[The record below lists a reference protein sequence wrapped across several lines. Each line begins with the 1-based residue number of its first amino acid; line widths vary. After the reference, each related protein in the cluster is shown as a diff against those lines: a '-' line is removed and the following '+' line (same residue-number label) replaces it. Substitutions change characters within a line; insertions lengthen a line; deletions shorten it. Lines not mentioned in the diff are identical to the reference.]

1 MKNILLL
8 PGDGIGPE
16 IMAEAEKVLHL
27 LQEQAGLAVAL
38 DYADL
43 GGCAVDASGEPYPE
57 ATRAKARAADAV
69 LLACVGGP
77 KWDNLPRAQR
87 PETGLLAIRA
97 DLGLFA
103 NLRPAH
109 VMDALI
115 DRSALKAERV
125 RGLDI
130 LIVRELTGG
139 IYFGQPR
146 GIETNAA
153 GEREGYNTLR
163 YSESEVRRIA
173 RVAFEAA
180 RGRQKRLCSIDKMNV
195 LESSQLWRETVAAVA
210 ADYPDVALTHLLVD
224 NAAMQLV
231 RDPRRFDVIVT
242 GNLFGDILSDEAS
255 MLTGSIGLLP
265 SASLRDDGVGLFEP
279 VHGSAP
285 DIAGQ
290 GSANPYAML
299 LSLAM
304 LLRHSLQE
312 ESLAWLLENAVKE
325 SISQGYRSA
334 DIVADGQQAY
344 STTAIGD
351 AVCRE
356 MEAALARA
364 V

>member
-77 KWDNLPRAQR
+77 KWDGLPRAQR

-195 LESSQLWRETVAAVA
+195 LESSQLWRETVEAVA
-210 ADYPDVALTHLLVD
+210 AGYPDVALTHLLVD
-224 NAAMQLV
+224 IAAMQL
-231 RDPRRFDVIVT
+231 DVIAT

-290 GSANPYAML
+290 GIANPYAML

-356 MEAALARA
+356 MEAALARS